1 MLFKNLF
8 KTTIVQKILV
18 ALTGLFMIFF
28 LIAHLLGNLE
38 IFSGPDALNQ
48 YGVLLRT
55 FPKVLWAFRIALLIA
70 LGLHVFLTIK
80 LQKQNKDAKKLTY
93 EKQHFRKTT
102 KASRIML
109 LSGLTVLCFIMFHLA
124 HFTLNLT
131 NDGFDMLID
140 PQGRHHVYNMVVLGF
155 SNPTVSGFYILAQIL
170 LAFHISHG
178 FASCFRTLGFSNPVI
193 FNKIKVFSNMFALLV
208 AALYISIPVC
218 VLLGILPLS
227 I

>member
-1 MLFKNLF
+1 MLLKNLL
-8 KTTIVQKILV
+8 KTTIAQKILV
-18 ALTGLFMIFF
+18 ALTGIFMIFF

-38 IFSGPDALNQ
+38 IFSGAEALNQ

-55 FPKVLWAFRIALLIA
+55 FPKVLWAFRVALLIS

-80 LQKQNKDAKKLTY
+80 LQKQNKDAKKITY
-93 EKQHFRKTT
+93 EAVHFRKTT

-109 LSGLTVLCFIMFHLA
+109 LSGLTILCFVIFHLA
-124 HFTLNLT
+124 HFTLGVVDSNFENLV
-131 NDGFDMLID
+131 DE
-140 PQGRHHVYNMVVLGF
+140 QGRHHVYNMVILGF
-155 SNPTVSGFYILAQIL
+155 SNPIVSGFYILAQVL

-178 FASCFRTLGFSNPVI
+178 FASCFRTLGFSNPAI
-193 FNKIKVFSNMFALLV
+193 FNKIKTFSNMFALII

-218 VLLGILPLS
+218 VLLKILPLS